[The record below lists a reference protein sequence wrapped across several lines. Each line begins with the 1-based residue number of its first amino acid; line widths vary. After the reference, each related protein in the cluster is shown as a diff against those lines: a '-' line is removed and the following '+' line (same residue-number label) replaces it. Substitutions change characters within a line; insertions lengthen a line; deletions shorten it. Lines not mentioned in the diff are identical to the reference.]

1 MPLKIVRND
10 ITKVK
15 ADAIVNTANP
25 LPIVMDGTDR
35 AVYEAAGYDLV
46 LAERKKIGRLFPGE
60 CAVTSAYQ
68 LKADY
73 LFHTVGPVWID
84 GLNGESEV
92 LGRCYQNCLSTA
104 FKMGL
109 SSIAFPLI
117 STGVYGFP
125 KALALKIAVNVI
137 SDFLLRHEM
146 DITLVVFDKESFE
159 LSGKL
164 FDDVKSYI
172 DEHYVYQSSLR
183 EYRYEGLPFKANT
196 CAPVAE
202 SKPSSLEDFLRE
214 EGQSFQ
220 EKLFELIDERGLSD
234 AQVYHRANM
243 DRKLFSKIRCSKD
256 YIPKKRTVLSLAI
269 ALELNLDETEELL
282 ECAGYALSR
291 SSKADL
297 IVEYF
302 ITHQIYDIYT
312 INMALFQHNQP
323 CLQK

>member
-1 MPLKIVRND
+1 MPLKIIRND

-15 ADAIVNTANP
+15 ADVIVNTANP
-25 LPIVMDGTDR
+25 MPVVMDGTDR

-46 LAERKKIGRLFPGE
+46 LSERKKIGRLYPGE
-60 CAVTSAYQ
+60 CAVTGAYA

-73 LFHTVGPVWID
+73 ILHTVGPVWLD
-84 GLNGESEV
+84 GLNHESEV
-92 LGRCYQNCLSTA
+92 LAECYENCLSMA

-109 SSIAFPLI
+109 TSIAFPLI

-125 KALALKIAVNVI
+125 KALALKIAVGVI

-146 DITLVVFDKESFE
+146 DVTLVVFDSESFA

-172 DEHYVYQSSLR
+172 DEHYVREKSIR
-183 EYRYEGLPFKANT
+183 EYRYEGMPFKANA
-196 CAPVAE
+196 CAPMA
-202 SKPSSLEDFLRE
+202 KPSLEDFLKE

-220 EKLFELIDERGLSD
+220 AKLFELIDERGLTD

-269 ALELNLDETEELL
+269 ALELSLDETDELL
-282 ECAGYALSR
+282 ECAGYALSG

-302 ITHQIYDIYT
+302 IENQIYDIYT